1 AATGAVGGQLALV
14 PLDQVLGLSACAVDG
29 AIERLRVAARDAGDD
44 VTDIQTLAGRLDA
57 RHDAAGMGPGF
68 GGVAGLGGVAHGV
81 EDADRAPGA
90 YLVGLGEDQGVQ
102 RFVPG
107 QAEDVTDGIFL
118 APVHGL
124 APAIVAV
131 TANSDDGVWPV
142 PPDAPHQAAQMG
154 ADLLTAGGF
163 AGTQDG
169 DDAMTRGGVVDVDR
183 REATLVVMRVY
194 VEY

>member
-1 AATGAVGGQLALV
+1 MPRRSGN
-14 PLDQVLGLSACAVDG
+14 
-29 AIERLRVAARDAGDD
+29 AGDD
-44 VTDIQTLAGRLDA
+44 VTDIQPLAGRLDT

-68 GGVAGLGGVAHGV
+68 GGVASLGVVANHIEV
-81 EDADRAPGA
+81 ADRASGP
-90 YLVGLGEDQGVQ
+90 YFVGLGENQGVQ
-102 RFVPG
+102 CFVLG

-118 APVHGL
+118 APVHGF

-142 PPDAPHQAAQMG
+142 PPYPPHQTAQMG
-154 ADLLTAGGF
+154 ADLLAVGGF

-183 REATLVVMRVY
+183 REAALVIMRV
-194 VEY
+194 EQ